1 MLIQVSVKG
10 FDLSSELRSEVEE
23 KIESALEHFCS
34 RIGRVNVFLAD
45 VNGPKKGIDKSL
57 RIIIDLDRLPLIVL
71 EEKGESWQAM
81 LDRSAERAAYSVSR
95 QVERIRARSDRTSMS
110 GDGAADEVSAG
121 TEIAGNDNVSWNGMD
136 DSESIEMDCN
146 PLRTPPR
153 AHE

>member
-1 MLIQVSVKG
+1 MLIQVSGKG

-23 KIESALEHFCS
+23 KIESALERFCS

-57 RIIIDLDRLPLIVL
+57 RIIIDLERLPLIVL

-110 GDGAADEVSAG
+110 GDGVADDITTG
-121 TEIAGNDNVSWNGMD
+121 TEIRGNDSVDWS
-136 DSESIEMDCN
+136 SIEDGESRAMDWN
-146 PLRTPPR
+146 PLRNPPR
-153 AHE
+153 VSE

>member
-1 MLIQVSVKG
+1 MLIQVSGKG

-110 GDGAADEVSAG
+110 GDGAADEVSTG
-121 TEIAGNDNVSWNGMD
+121 EETPENDNTSWNGMD
-136 DSESIEMDCN
+136 HRESRAVDWN
-146 PLRTPPR
+146 PLRTSPR
-153 AHE
+153 ASE

>member
-1 MLIQVSVKG
+1 MLIQVSGKG

-110 GDGAADEVSAG
+110 GDGAADEVSTG
-121 TEIAGNDNVSWNGMD
+121 EETPENDNASWND
-136 DSESIEMDCN
+136 IDHRESRAIDWN

-153 AHE
+153 ASE